1 MQEDFPLDQ
10 KSVRIRA
17 AYTAEESQILSFF
30 LICSFF
36 NFFSLKKIFHHCCRI
51 VIPCNSLYVWVSA
64 WPLTAFTSWMY
75 STGCKSF
82 KEVWLLPLCCKA
94 VYNPGASYNVLL
106 KILCRHWTDYSR
118 FTSFYHRPD
127 GYWLDLFSSISHC
140 KSWMYME
147 ESWMLFTWIPNCL
160 VSVILNNINSY

>member
-1 MQEDFPLDQ
+1 MLQTKKMQEDFPLDQ

-64 WPLTAFTSWMY
+64 
-75 STGCKSF
+75 
-82 KEVWLLPLCCKA
+82 
-94 VYNPGASYNVLL
+94 
-106 KILCRHWTDYSR
+106 
-118 FTSFYHRPD
+118 
-127 GYWLDLFSSISHC
+127 
-140 KSWMYME
+140 
-147 ESWMLFTWIPNCL
+147 
-160 VSVILNNINSY
+160 